1 MMRLIPGRIGWI
13 IVIILFVL
21 AGFLLWIDV
30 NKWRTGQPTSGR
42 AAVGAP
48 APDATVWTLDDK
60 PARLAVFYRHPL
72 VLNFFATWCVPCK
85 AELPLLQRRYL
96 ELHRKGLLVVGV
108 DQEEGATE
116 VRAFVKRFGVTF
128 PVVVD
133 KGEGTLTYDIHA
145 IPTSI
150 FIDSSGIVRAIHVG
164 ELSASNLDA
173 DVAKILP

>member
-1 MMRLIPGRIGWI
+1 MRLIPGRIGWV

-42 AAVGAP
+42 AAIGAL
-48 APDATVWTLDDK
+48 APDATVWTLQGK
-60 PARLAVFYRHPL
+60 PARLAMFYRRPL

-85 AELPLLQRRYL
+85 AELPLLQRRYTQL
-96 ELHRKGLLVVGV
+96 RRKGLLVVGV

-116 VRAFVKRFGVTF
+116 VSAFVKRSGVTF

-133 KGEGTLTYDIHA
+133 KGEGTLTFDIHA

-150 FIDSSGIVRAIHVG
+150 FIDASGVVRAIHVG
-164 ELSASNLDA
+164 ELSAANLDE